1 MEKENRKSRENARR
15 EYNDTVRSL
24 VKFVRKRDPRYKL
37 YLQSQSQINTPPIPS
52 TAVKPQQELPE
63 IYIKQA
69 WQRVDAKDLHDDLDW
84 ATAEGGD
91 LEEWECVA
99 CRKIFRSEAA
109 WDSHERSKKHMKEV
123 ERLKKEMQSDDQDLD
138 LNAENEDEAIYIN
151 DPLLVGLS
159 SSINLV
165 PEAPS
170 SAALLLP
177 QPVNDSNN
185 SVEVP
190 DTGEEDSLKLAEISG
205 KRLRAKTGTQP
216 SDILVSTSET
226 ELTEASNVDDIHS
239 VCSPE
244 SPVSQGMSKRDKRR
258 ARQAKKVEL
267 EANNNSLSQRCNFC
281 AQGFAS
287 KTQLFSHISETGHAL
302 SLNQEQRQHKGKKKR
317 R

>member
-37 YLQSQSQINTPPIPS
+37 YLQSQSQSNTPPIPS
-52 TAVKPQQELPE
+52 TVVKPQQVLPE
-63 IYIKQA
+63 TYIKQA
-69 WQRVDAKDLHDDLDW
+69 WQRVDAKDLHSDLDW
-84 ATAEGGD
+84 ATAEGDD

-151 DPLLVGLS
+151 DPLLVGRS

-190 DTGEEDSLKLAEISG
+190 DTGEEDSWKLAEIS
-205 KRLRAKTGTQP
+205 RAKTGTQT

-226 ELTEASNVDDIHS
+226 ELTEASNADVIHS

-258 ARQAKKVEL
+258 AREAKKVEL
-267 EANNNSLSQRCNFC
+267 EASNSLSQRCNFC

-302 SLNQEQRQHKGKKKR
+302 SLYQEQRQHKGKKKR